1 MILSSITTNIYNIAS
16 KQCTGGLCFCA
27 AYYKCFDEIEY
38 GLLSIPYSSIPT
50 FGSPTK
56 VVSSPLPHLSSTL
69 ADGCSAAQRARHDGL
84 RGDATRSRVLPTEP
98 YGFFS
103 TRGSASVILRSH
115 GERTRIAFLSMLRFC
130 TALLLSM
137 AKLVAC
143 EVKSRAN
150 GLDLSMVIRSCALC
164 ATSLVP
170 VSGHLLSKPPSRLAP

>member
-1 MILSSITTNIYNIAS
+1 MWSQGSQTTWGAQCGQPYDMIPEDQQLIPVASITTNIYNIAS
-16 KQCTGGLCFCA
+16 ELCVGGLCFCA

-103 TRGSASVILRSH
+103 THGALSSSLWCITRRRIL
-115 GERTRIAFLSMLRFC
+115 
-130 TALLLSM
+130 
-137 AKLVAC
+137 
-143 EVKSRAN
+143 
-150 GLDLSMVIRSCALC
+150 
-164 ATSLVP
+164 
-170 VSGHLLSKPPSRLAP
+170 